1 MITKFFLESVSY
13 ILYFIYIGCTGF
25 VVYEIIKQPL
35 TTRYVHL
42 RYRTQIKR
50 ARIIDHSRPLHTRS
64 KLYRH
69 MYYLISVK
77 NDDTDSLKIYTF
89 VALSL
94 FLGVSSF
101 IIFTLR
107 FEDIIISLFFGSII
121 SLLPYGFVWV
131 RMKSIRSSVGNSLKD
146 VVELLIHSY
155 AACGRDIYQALK
167 ISQSQVEQIEIKRV
181 LVRLIGDLQ
190 VAKSE
195 NELKESIDLFIY
207 TSGSSWGMRLGNIIL
222 KAYINQENVG
232 SALLTLQQQMINN
245 EKMLEQE
252 KIHSYDVNANA
263 ILSLILLPV
272 SLIGAKII
280 TRPQDWWNLQFQ
292 NKWSFMI
299 LVFTILMTLI
309 GFIMALVISKPK
321 NDL

>member
-1 MITKFFLESVSY
+1 MITKFLLESVSY
-13 ILYFIYIGCTGF
+13 ILYLILISCIGV

-35 TTRYVHL
+35 KIRFGHL

-50 ARIIDHSRPLHTRS
+50 ARIIDLGRPLQTRS
-64 KLYRH
+64 KFYRH
-69 MYYLISVK
+69 IYYLLTVK
-77 NDDTDSLKIYTF
+77 DDDIDSLKIYSF
-89 VALSL
+89 VVVSL
-94 FLGVSSF
+94 FLGVSSL

-107 FEDIIISLFFGSII
+107 FEDIIVSLLFSSII

-131 RMKSIRSSVGNSLKD
+131 RMKSIRSNIGNSLID

-155 AACGRDIYQALK
+155 AASGRDIYQALK
-167 ISQSQVEQIEIKRV
+167 VSQSQVKQIEIRRV

-222 KAYINQENVG
+222 KAYIHQENVG

-252 KIHSYDVNANA
+252 KTHSYDVNANA

-272 SLIGAKII
+272 SLIGAKYI

-292 NKWSFMI
+292 NKWPFMV
-299 LVFTILMTLI
+299 LVLTFLMTFI